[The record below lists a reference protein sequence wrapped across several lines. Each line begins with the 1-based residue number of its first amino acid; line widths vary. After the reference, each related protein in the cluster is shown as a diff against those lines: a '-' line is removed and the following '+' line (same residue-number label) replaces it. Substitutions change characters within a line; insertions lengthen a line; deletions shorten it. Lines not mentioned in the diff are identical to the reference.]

1 MIMKKDDISND
12 INQDYVIFLLV
23 SHNDVLNVLNTLY
36 NNGITSQTNEIVL
49 IGENDYDYDNR
60 ILTSAFDNTE
70 IVRIFDIVDDE
81 DMYYNISYVDDKSYK
96 TKFIKLR
103 EMFSVF
109 HYTYQKT
116 KNDDIKNILYVA
128 YMNKYEIFGRK
139 IPLTNYNVIP
149 SPFFIVN
156 YKSGSFTK
164 NNTLEIDELVLNTD
178 IMGRIE
184 QPCFF
189 TNPYSANKPITSFTF
204 IHYLSGRYNNGERF
218 LLDTEL
224 LSLKIVENGG
234 TPLNYKIFPL
244 IFDINQNIDD
254 IITVVY
260 FFYLD

>member
-12 INQDYVIFLLV
+12 INQNYVIFLLLN
-23 SHNDVLNVLNTLY
+23 HNDVPNVLNTL
-36 NNGITSQTNEIVL
+36 NSNGITSQTNEIVL
-49 IGENDYDYDNR
+49 IGENDYDYDNNMHN
-60 ILTSAFDNTE
+60 IAFDNTE
-70 IVRIFDIVDDE
+70 VVRIFDIVDDE
-81 DMYYNISYVDDKSYK
+81 DMYYNISYIDDKSYK

-116 KNDDIKNILYVA
+116 KYDDIKSILYVA

-156 YKSGSFTK
+156 YKSDSFTK
-164 NNTLEIDELVLNTD
+164 NITLEIDELVLNTD

-184 QPCFF
+184 QSCFF

-204 IHYLSGRYNNGERF
+204 IHYLSGPYNHGERI

-224 LSLKIVENGG
+224 LSLKNVENGG

-260 FFYLD
+260 FFI